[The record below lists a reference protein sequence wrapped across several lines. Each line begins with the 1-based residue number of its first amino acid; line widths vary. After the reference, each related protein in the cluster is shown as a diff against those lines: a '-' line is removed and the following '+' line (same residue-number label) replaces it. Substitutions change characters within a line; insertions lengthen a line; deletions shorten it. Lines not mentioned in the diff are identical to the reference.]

1 MAQLYDAELS
11 PGKLELVQTWL
22 PSQEWSGL
30 DAEVPLE
37 VVTSYRFDDPAGEV
51 GIEMHLVRSADNAD
65 GPIYQVPVT
74 YRGAPLEGAE
84 DALITTMEHSVLG
97 KRWVYDAVADP
108 VFVEQ
113 ARRTI
118 AEAGTSVEEIIVD
131 GDNPGPRTD
140 IADARGTGWDAA
152 IEAVEEADLKVTRLL
167 EADQLAGAETA
178 PGMLVATWD
187 GQSEPVELMRLV

>member
-1 MAQLYDAELS
+1 MARLYDAELS

-51 GIEMHLVRSADNAD
+51 GIEMNLVRSADDPD

-118 AEAGTSVEEIIVD
+118 AEADTSAEEIIVD

-152 IEAVEEADLKVTRLL
+152 IKAVEEADLNVTRLL
-167 EADQLAGAETA
+167 EADQLSGAETG
-178 PGMLVATWD
+178 PGMLMATWD

>member
-1 MAQLYDAELS
+1 MAQLYDAQLS

-118 AEAGTSVEEIIVD
+118 AEADTSAEEIIVD

-152 IEAVEEADLKVTRLL
+152 IKAVEEADLNVTRLL
-167 EADQLAGAETA
+167 EADQLSGAETG
-178 PGMLVATWD
+178 PGMLMATWD

>member
-11 PGKLELVQTWL
+11 PGKLELVQAWL

-51 GIEMHLVRSADNAD
+51 GIEMHLVRSADDAD

-118 AEAGTSVEEIIVD
+118 AEADTSAEEIIVD

-152 IEAVEEADLKVTRLL
+152 IKAVEEADLNVTRLL
-167 EADQLAGAETA
+167 EADQLAGAETG
-178 PGMLVATWD
+178 PGMLMATWD
-187 GQSEPVELMRLV
+187 GQSAPVELMRLV

>member
-51 GIEMHLVRSADNAD
+51 GIEMHLVRSADDAD
-65 GPIYQVPVT
+65 GPVYQVPVT

-118 AEAGTSVEEIIVD
+118 AEADTSAEEIIVD

-152 IEAVEEADLKVTRLL
+152 IKAVEEADLNVTRLL
-167 EADQLAGAETA
+167 GADQLSGAETG
-178 PGMLVATWD
+178 PGMLMATWD

>member
-1 MAQLYDAELS
+1 MAQLYDAQLS

-51 GIEMHLVRSADNAD
+51 GIEMHLVRSADDAA

-118 AEAGTSVEEIIVD
+118 AEADTSAEEIIVD

-152 IEAVEEADLKVTRLL
+152 IKAVEEADLNVTRLL
-167 EADQLAGAETA
+167 EADQLAGAETG
-178 PGMLVATWD
+178 PGMLMATWD
-187 GQSEPVELMRLV
+187 GQPEPVELMRLV

>member
-118 AEAGTSVEEIIVD
+118 AEADTSAEEIIVD

-152 IEAVEEADLKVTRLL
+152 IKAVEEADLNVTRLL
-167 EADQLAGAETA
+167 EADQLSGAETG
-178 PGMLVATWD
+178 PGMLMATWD

>member
-118 AEAGTSVEEIIVD
+118 AEADTSAEEIIVD

-152 IEAVEEADLKVTRLL
+152 IKAVEEADLNVTRLL
-167 EADQLAGAETA
+167 EADQLAGAETG
-178 PGMLVATWD
+178 PGMLMATWD

>member
-37 VVTSYRFDDPAGEV
+37 VVTSYRFDDPEGEV
-51 GIEMHLVRSADNAD
+51 GIEMHLVRAADDVD

>member
-118 AEAGTSVEEIIVD
+118 AEADTSAEEIIVD

-152 IEAVEEADLKVTRLL
+152 IKAVEEADLNITRLL
-167 EADQLAGAETA
+167 EADQLSGAETG
-178 PGMLVATWD
+178 PGMLMATWD

>member
-22 PSQEWSGL
+22 PTQEWSGL
-30 DAEVPLE
+30 DAGVPLE

-118 AEAGTSVEEIIVD
+118 AEADTSAEEIIVD

-152 IEAVEEADLKVTRLL
+152 IKAVEEADLKVTRLL
-167 EADQLAGAETA
+167 EADQLAGAETG
-178 PGMLVATWD
+178 PGMLMATWD

>member
-118 AEAGTSVEEIIVD
+118 AEADTSAEEIIVD

-140 IADARGTGWDAA
+140 IADARGTDWDAA
-152 IEAVEEADLKVTRLL
+152 IKAVEEADLNVTRLL
-167 EADQLAGAETA
+167 EADQLAGAETG
-178 PGMLVATWD
+178 PGMLMATWD

>member
-118 AEAGTSVEEIIVD
+118 AEADTSAEEIIVD

-152 IEAVEEADLKVTRLL
+152 IKAVEETDLNVTRLL
-167 EADQLAGAETA
+167 EADQLSGAETG
-178 PGMLVATWD
+178 PGMLMATWD

>member
-37 VVTSYRFDDPAGEV
+37 AVTSYRFDDPAGEV

-118 AEAGTSVEEIIVD
+118 AEADTSAEEIIVD

-152 IEAVEEADLKVTRLL
+152 IKAVEEADLNVTRLL
-167 EADQLAGAETA
+167 EADQLAGAETG
-178 PGMLVATWD
+178 PGMLMATWD

>member
-30 DAEVPLE
+30 DAEVPLV

-51 GIEMHLVRSADNAD
+51 GIEMHLVRAADDAD

-118 AEAGTSVEEIIVD
+118 AEADTSTEEIIVD

-152 IEAVEEADLKVTRLL
+152 IKAVEEADLNVTRLL
-167 EADQLAGAETA
+167 QADQLAGAETG
-178 PGMLVATWD
+178 PGMLMATWD
-187 GQSEPVELMRLV
+187 GQPEPVELMRLV

>member
-51 GIEMHLVRSADNAD
+51 GIEMHLVRAADDAD
-65 GPIYQVPVT
+65 GPIYQVSVT

-118 AEAGTSVEEIIVD
+118 AEADTSAEEIIVD

-152 IEAVEEADLKVTRLL
+152 IKAVEEADLNVTRLL
-167 EADQLAGAETA
+167 QADQLAGAETG
-178 PGMLVATWD
+178 PGMLMATWD
-187 GQSEPVELMRLV
+187 GQPEPVELMRLV

>member
-30 DAEVPLE
+30 DAGVPLE

-51 GIEMHLVRSADNAD
+51 GIEMHLVRSADDAA

-118 AEAGTSVEEIIVD
+118 AEADTSAEEIIVD

-152 IEAVEEADLKVTRLL
+152 IKAVEEADLNVTRLL
-167 EADQLAGAETA
+167 DADQLAGAETG
-178 PGMLVATWD
+178 PGMLMATWV

>member
-37 VVTSYRFDDPAGEV
+37 AVTSYRFDDPAGEV

-108 VFVEQ
+108 VFIEQ

-118 AEAGTSVEEIIVD
+118 AEADTSAEEIIVD

-152 IEAVEEADLKVTRLL
+152 IKAVEEADLNVTRLL
-167 EADQLAGAETA
+167 EADQLAGAETG
-178 PGMLVATWD
+178 PGMLMATWD

>member
-108 VFVEQ
+108 VFIEQ

-118 AEAGTSVEEIIVD
+118 AEADTSAEEIIVD

-152 IEAVEEADLKVTRLL
+152 IKAVEEADLNVTRLL
-167 EADQLAGAETA
+167 EADQLAGAETG
-178 PGMLVATWD
+178 PGMLMATWD

>member
-1 MAQLYDAELS
+1 MAQLYDAQLS

-51 GIEMHLVRSADNAD
+51 GIEMHLVRSADDAA

-84 DALITTMEHSVLG
+84 DALITTMEHS
-97 KRWVYDAVADP
+97 A
-108 VFVEQ
+108 
-113 ARRTI
+113 
-118 AEAGTSVEEIIVD
+118 
-131 GDNPGPRTD
+131 
-140 IADARGTGWDAA
+140 
-152 IEAVEEADLKVTRLL
+152 
-167 EADQLAGAETA
+167 
-178 PGMLVATWD
+178 LVH
-187 GQSEPVELMRLV
+187 MY